1 MAQHPWPQSTVE
13 EIADSEARMVHS
25 APERFGDEYRVAWMT
40 SILLSKCVVSID
52 HTRMHFGRFLALTKK
67 HHSLAV
73 LSIVRLH
80 KVQAMMNL
88 RQSLEAGCA
97 AAFAIANPED
107 EHFFKLD
114 EKGVVKSPQKLTD
127 KRYRWL
133 ERNFNSKSDVIKAK
147 KNLIND
153 NHSHTN
159 IVSSGS
165 IFRLDDTG
173 ELANSPFFDIE
184 DNHLVKCD
192 LWLAS
197 TIALELADWFY
208 GVNKGVNMIEFMPGF
223 IETVQSLGAETDA
236 LRVKMIETDRYKAA
250 MVKWGGPQTAE

>member
-1 MAQHPWPQSTVE
+1 VTTQPWPQSTIE

-25 APERFGDEYRVAWMT
+25 APDRFGDHYGAAWLS
-40 SILLSKCVVSID
+40 SILLSRCVVSID

-73 LSIVRLH
+73 LSLVRLH

-114 EKGVVKSPQKLTD
+114 ERGLVKSPQKLAD

-133 ERNFNSKSDVIKAK
+133 ERNFKSRSDIIKEK
-147 KNLIND
+147 KDSINN

-159 IVSSGS
+159 IVSSDS
-165 IFRLDDTG
+165 VFQIDDTG
-173 ELANSPFFDIE
+173 ALANSPFFDIE
-184 DNHLVKCD
+184 DDHLVKCD
-192 LWLAS
+192 LWLTA

-208 GVNKGVNMIEFMPGF
+208 GVNKGLNVIEFMPGF
-223 IETVQSLGAETDA
+223 GDAVQSLATKTNA
-236 LRVKMIETDRYKAA
+236 LRETMIETDRYKAA
-250 MVKWGGPQTAE
+250 MARWGD